1 MRAIGGLPRW
11 LRVIAVCV
19 AAAANVPLL
28 YLILRGFDSGPKA
41 FVAVLLSSSLG
52 ALLWRTLALVV
63 GVVVAS
69 VLIAVP
75 AAWLVARTDLP
86 GRRLWALLAALPL
99 VVPSYV
105 AAFSLVVAFGPRGG
119 LQGWLEPFGV
129 DRLPAMVYGY
139 GGALAALTLF
149 NYPYLYLL
157 TLARLRRI
165 DPALEETARSLGSGC
180 WSTFFR
186 VVLPSLAPA
195 ISAGGLLVALYTLS
209 DFGAVSIVRYPTFT
223 LSIYTAYRALFD
235 RSVAAALGCVL
246 VVLTLAIVGCES
258 WFRRQSRPL
267 PPYPQR
273 RASRV
278 ELGRWRWPCLVG
290 MALLV
295 AVTLGVPVLV
305 VGGWGVR
312 GLIAGV
318 EAESVWAPLRNS
330 LSVSVVG
337 ATATVLLALPVSIW
351 VVRQPSRWATAVGT
365 LTHSGYALPG
375 IVVALAIVFVSIR
388 AVPFVYQTLPLLV
401 AAYVIRF
408 LPQAIAACQT
418 ALAAVSPRFEEA
430 ARGLGRRPAEVL
442 RTVTLPM
449 IRPGLVAGAGLVFLT
464 IMKELPAT
472 LILRPTGYDTL
483 ATEIWG
489 NAAEGFYA
497 QASVPALLLVA
508 ASVLP
513 IYGLVIRPALA
524 DRV

>member
-1 MRAIGGLPRW
+1 M
-11 LRVIAVCV
+11 
-19 AAAANVPLL
+19 
-28 YLILRGFDSGPKA
+28 
-41 FVAVLLSSSLG
+41 
-52 ALLWRTLALVV
+52 
-63 GVVVAS
+63 
-69 VLIAVP
+69 
-75 AAWLVARTDLP
+75 
-86 GRRLWALLAALPL
+86 
-99 VVPSYV
+99 
-105 AAFSLVVAFGPRGG
+105 
-119 LQGWLEPFGV
+119 

-165 DPALEETARSLGSGC
+165 DPALEETARSLGSGR

-235 RSVAAALGCVL
+235 RVAAALGCVL

-337 ATATVLLALPVSIW
+337 AASTVLLALPVSIW

-365 LTHSGYALPG
+365 LTHPVTRFRGSWWRWRSS
-375 IVVALAIVFVSIR
+375 FVSIR